1 MKKQARNKKGE
12 RWNSIHVEKGIVSVV
27 KENGQYKL
35 QKYFADCRGTDPRR
49 SSENQTSNLYN
60 SQHQHS
66 LTQHIWYK
74 SGFKASNQFWFL
86 SNGNRMTSKPHPSI
100 IPEPVRYFWSLCS
113 FSINSPSGLLF
124 KTQTV
129 YNPTS
134 WDAWEKSYCVAF
146 PASHNNSFIILISIL
161 LHSRGQLTME
171 WMATTI
177 WFKQTLVLWKTCIT
191 LAEPI
196 IKWQLHS
203 RWDWSTLSSHTVE
216 QLLWKQIMEEQQ
228 HR

>member
-1 MKKQARNKKGE
+1 MEFYPRRERNSECTKRKWTVQTTKIF
-12 RWNSIHVEKGIVSVV
+12 RRLPRDRPQKIYWIKLVICTTASISIHWLNIYDINQGS
-27 KENGQYKL
+27 KL
-35 QKYFADCRGTDPRR
+35 QINF
-49 SSENQTSNLYN
+49 
-60 SQHQHS
+60 
-66 LTQHIWYK
+66 
-74 SGFKASNQFWFL
+74 GFCPMVTERLL
-86 SNGNRMTSKPHPSI
+86 SPIPL
-100 IPEPVRYFWSLCS
+100 IPEPFRYFWSLCS